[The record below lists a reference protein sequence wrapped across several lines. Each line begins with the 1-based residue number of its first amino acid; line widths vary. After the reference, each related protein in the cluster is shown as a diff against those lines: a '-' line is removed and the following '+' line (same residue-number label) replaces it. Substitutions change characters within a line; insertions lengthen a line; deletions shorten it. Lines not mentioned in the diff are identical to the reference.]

1 MLRNVLY
8 VFSFLF
14 TYSILL
20 SELNGVLIVQQQAIA
35 RVTSFLGFLEPN
47 LEFLEVDARR
57 KIMMFRKFHVTI
69 YNLEVENVKGGQVQ
83 VMMLLQQ
90 LLLLLDCLFGNFYW
104 SLWVGTTTIIDCCG
118 SLFCLPWLVM
128 DA

>member
-8 VFSFLF
+8 VFFFLF

-69 YNLEVENVKGGQVQ
+69 
-83 VMMLLQQ
+83 
-90 LLLLLDCLFGNFYW
+90 
-104 SLWVGTTTIIDCCG
+104 
-118 SLFCLPWLVM
+118 
-128 DA
+128 